1 MNYKDNTA
9 GKWLPVLHFHLPFVR
24 HPESPK
30 YLEEEWYFEAV
41 TETYLP
47 LLESFDNL
55 ETDGINYNLTIS
67 LTPTLLSMMN
77 DDLLSERLKTYI
89 RLRLKVLDEEAF
101 RTEGENAKRA
111 AIFPRYYLY
120 NS

>member
-1 MNYKDNTA
+1 MHDKNNIA

-24 HPESPK
+24 HPESSK

-55 ETDGINYNLTIS
+55 ENDNVDFNLTIS
-67 LTPTLLSMMN
+67 LTPTPLFKSIKL
-77 DDLLSERLKTYI
+77 
-89 RLRLKVLDEEAF
+89 
-101 RTEGENAKRA
+101 
-111 AIFPRYYLY
+111 
-120 NS
+120 